1 MATPF
6 TKPAIPFTQ
15 TSRTG
20 WLLTMTAGEITRILP
35 AREPEQL
42 YLLTDTN
49 RPITPRHL
57 GSIERFLADTPSWAM
72 PAIILSVTPG
82 TIKSLKGT
90 ITGDSSAL
98 QVLDGQHRLQAFSN
112 TLRRLEAQP
121 SNDEESKTRLDDL
134 SGQELPVVIFEVES
148 NSDHRQMFAW
158 FARNRPIEPAVREFF
173 DDSDP
178 FGKVAKNAM
187 EKSVVLTGRVTWKSK
202 NVPPKGDEA
211 RKLLSLN
218 WLKETVIT
226 IRMGVRKTPKQADR
240 DACWQEDVQHELLEL
255 TVEFFDQFLPR
266 CLPNYSTIDNLDEL
280 DRTIL
285 NQRSLSYALNPLVVR
300 LIANAWARWKLDRKG
315 DPAQLATVIGTLN
328 LQMAD
333 PDNDLEG
340 ALGVVTGTRKKFEGL
355 RKQAWE
361 TATTE
366 IMRRAQEQTG

>member
-20 WLLTMTAGEITRILP
+20 WVLTMTVGEITRILP

-42 YLLTDTN
+42 SLFTDTN

-57 GSIERFLADTPSWAM
+57 DSIEKFLTDTPHWAM
-72 PAIILSVTPG
+72 PAIVLSATPG

-112 TLRRLEAQP
+112 TLRQLEAQP

-148 NSDHRQMFAW
+148 NSDHRQLFAW

-187 EKSVVLTGRVTWKSK
+187 EKSVVLIDRVTWKSK

-300 LIANAWARWKLDRKG
+300 LIANAWARWKLDRKR
-315 DPAQLATVIGTLN
+315 DPAQLAPVIGTLN

-333 PDNDLEG
+333 PDTDLEG